1 MPSKVPMVAWVGPSR
16 PGAGD
21 PKLTAVTR
29 KIRREAAGDEP
40 RRLPPTPASDP
51 ADRSAGTGLAPSW
64 APRPTVLA
72 ESRPRP
78 PHPVPR
84 RATRSAEGPWGAASR
99 STPPLPPTELV
110 AFSHH

>member
-16 PGAGD
+16 PGAGK

-40 RRLPPTPASDP
+40 RRLPPTPAGGP
-51 ADRSAGTGLAPSW
+51 LDRSTGTGLAPSW
-64 APRPTVLA
+64 APRPIVLA

-78 PHPVPR
+78 RHPVPPT
-84 RATRSAEGPWGAASR
+84 ATPSAEGPWGAASR
-99 STPPLPPTELV
+99 STPPPPTTEPAVL
-110 AFSHH
+110 SHH